1 MKLKQYVHNE
11 LSIYQTKHRKTTFLA
26 LPRVSSITFNRPVVG
41 KTTLLR
47 QKSQQTHY
55 YYRIATKLAKTYQYL
70 LL

>member
-1 MKLKQYVHNE
+1 MHNG
-11 LSIYQTKHRKTTFLA
+11 LSIYQTKYCEFLA
-26 LPRVSSITFNRPVVG
+26 LPHLSYIIFDRPVVG

-47 QKSQQTHY
+47 QKSQQTHF